1 MFFTCNN
8 YWLSNKK
15 RYRQEIKENEEEN
28 SQEEVI
34 EAKMNHRLWLK
45 QILGDINFNKIYN
58 FFTFGVKI
66 MYIFDERPKNNSK
79 KLNFNDK
86 LREI

>member
-15 RYRQEIKENEEEN
+15 RNRQKIKENEEN

-34 EAKMNHRLWLK
+34 EAKMNHRLK
-45 QILGDINFNKIYN
+45 QILNDINFDKIYD
-58 FFTFGVKI
+58 FFTFYVKI
-66 MYIFDERPKNNSK
+66 MYISDMNEFWGK
-79 KLNFNDK
+79 
-86 LREI
+86 I